1 MLRSPGDHARQ
12 LLDLQH
18 QAECMTTLS
27 TASKK
32 VCPGR
37 GTVQTLALSSRSDE
51 NLNES
56 RRQSD
61 STLVDSSLLCQ
72 DCDFEPQAALSPRD
86 CLVIDPGPA
95 AHNVHERQHD
105 GSWLTTHRAVSQS
118 ATNAVWQTRAAWQVN
133 THNTSAA
140 GRVRDVSSPKS
151 SNSSGSESDQD
162 ALSPPHRLK
171 NRNHTIAPY
180 VPLAAFTSSRSAYES
195 DGGGYSDMNPT
206 AGGRGGGARGKG
218 GQEGG
223 WIRRVG
229 GGRGQFEQ
237 QDNGCPLNAE
247 LHDHGKMQVKSFNDV
262 ENRLQAKVSFCDDG
276 DGGRLR
282 KQALDIST
290 VLRHICMR
298 IFIIY
303 IYTYT

>member
-1 MLRSPGDHARQ
+1 M
-12 LLDLQH
+12 
-18 QAECMTTLS
+18 
-27 TASKK
+27 
-32 VCPGR
+32 
-37 GTVQTLALSSRSDE
+37 QTLALSSRSDE

-56 RRQSD
+56 RCD

-95 AHNVHERQHD
+95 VHNVHERQHD
-105 GSWLTTHRAVSQS
+105 GFS

-140 GRVRDVSSPKS
+140 GRVCDVSSPKS
-151 SNSSGSESDQD
+151 SRSSGSESDQD
-162 ALSPPHRLK
+162 SLSPPRRLK
-171 NRNHTIAPY
+171 NINHTIAPY
-180 VPLAAFTSSRSAYES
+180 VPLAAFTSSLSAYES
-195 DGGGYSDMNPT
+195 DGGGYSDMNPST
-206 AGGRGGGARGKG
+206 GERGGGARGRG
-218 GQEGG
+218 GEEGG

-237 QDNGCPLNAE
+237 QGNGCPLNAE

-262 ENRLQAKVSFCDDG
+262 ENRLQAKVSFCHPG

-298 IFIIY
+298 IFIIC
-303 IYTYT
+303 IYTYTRIYIYCIDPQSRVLNHYLY